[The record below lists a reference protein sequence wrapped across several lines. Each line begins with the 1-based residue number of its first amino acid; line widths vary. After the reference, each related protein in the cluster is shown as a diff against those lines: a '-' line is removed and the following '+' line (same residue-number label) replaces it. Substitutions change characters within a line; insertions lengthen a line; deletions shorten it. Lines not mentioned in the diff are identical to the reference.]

1 MYNLNSKEQK
11 RLIDGIQAAYAI
23 PFIHDITD
31 FIWEA
36 IFAYTK
42 NIPIRDP
49 LIHTRKKLLFDVV
62 DQEQAIGWSAKA
74 VQKSLNP
81 PTEFELVIQRAD
93 IFKKSR
99 ALGFEALNLNS
110 KPQHLGE
117 ALLKHWYDKVFSD
130 SKTQG
135 VQDNR
140 ICVLLKSLDRR
151 HFAFFEDEL
160 AIYDNRQLKWI
171 WTNETRTGLQG
182 IRISD
187 GFCVFRWY
195 PNQKQLF
202 ERFYLPTETLIFPLN
217 LHRLAPDQVVSLL
230 LNQLNKL

>member
-1 MYNLNSKEQK
+1 MYYLNSNEQK

-36 IFAYTK
+36 VFAYTK
-42 NIPIRDP
+42 NIPIIDP
-49 LIHTRKKLLFDVV
+49 LTHIRKKLLFDVV
-62 DQEQAIGWSAKA
+62 DQQQAIGWSAKA

-99 ALGFEALNLNS
+99 ALGFDVLNINS
-110 KPQHLGE
+110 SPQLLGE

-130 SKTQG
+130 SKTQR
-135 VQDNR
+135 VKEKR
-140 ICVLLKSLDRR
+140 ICVLLKSLDRT
-151 HFAFFEDEL
+151 HFAFFEDDL
-160 AIYDNRQLKWI
+160 AIYDNRQLKWL
-171 WTNETRTGLQG
+171 WTDETQTGLQG

-187 GFCVFRWY
+187 EFCVFRWY

-202 ERFYLPTETLIFPLN
+202 ERFYLPTETLIFSLN
-217 LHRLAPDQVVSLL
+217 LHRLPPDEVVSLL
-230 LNQLNKL
+230 LSQLNKL